1 MSLLKIERVLA
12 LPALLSPSAMYIVQ
26 ASQAARAELFFTDTA
41 GTLARHIIDE
51 ADVNAIV
58 SSAIA
63 NFSAIE
69 VTANIAA
76 RDALSLSANAIVL
89 VIDATADA
97 TVAAGAATYVYD
109 FATTTWS
116 KISEFATIDAV
127 INWSNIVGTPSST
140 VAAIDD
146 TVAKRHVHINTAQ
159 LALVGEDV
167 NGAMTYNGVNPEAY
181 VSVSDW

>member
-1 MSLLKIERVLA
+1 MALLRIERVLA
-12 LPALLSPSAMYIVQ
+12 LPATLTASTMYVVQ
-26 ASQAARAELFFTDTA
+26 AALAGRAEVYFTDNA
-41 GTLARHIIDE
+41 GTVARHIIDE
-51 ADVNAIV
+51 TDVNNIV
-58 SSAIA
+58 SNAIA

-69 VTANIAA
+69 VVANIAA
-76 RDALSLSANAIVL
+76 RDALVLSANAIVL

-97 TVAAGAATYVYD
+97 TVALGAATYVYD
-109 FATTTWS
+109 LATTTWS

-146 TVAKRHVHINTAQ
+146 AVAKRHVHANTAQ

-167 NGAMTYNGVNPEAY
+167 NGALTYNGINPEAY
-181 VSVSDW
+181 IAVSDW